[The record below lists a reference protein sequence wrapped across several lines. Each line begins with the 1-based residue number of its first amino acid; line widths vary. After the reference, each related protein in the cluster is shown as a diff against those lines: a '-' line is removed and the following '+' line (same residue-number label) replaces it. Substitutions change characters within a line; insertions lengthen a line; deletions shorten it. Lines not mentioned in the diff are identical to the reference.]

1 MTDKRVAS
9 GAQEKG
15 VGAPS
20 RVLGTRFAGEGWRPV
35 SVPIKPPVIEA
46 LTLPRDQRGNLEPM
60 PVIVA
65 FGDSNTW
72 GSDPATGARI
82 SRGQRWPTV
91 MGRELGP
98 EFEVIAEGL
107 RGRTTVH
114 DDPIEPFRSGAEAL
128 PPCLMSH
135 APIDLVIL
143 ALGCNDL
150 KKRFSLSAFDIAEGA
165 ARLIFLARAYG
176 EGPDG
181 RPPRILLIAPP
192 PLARLTGYAEMFEGG
207 TEKSRLLA
215 QRFGEIARQEGVA
228 FLDAG
233 AVIRCSDH
241 DGIHYEAD
249 QHAMLGRA
257 AAGAVRGALARAD

>member
-1 MTDKRVAS
+1 
-9 GAQEKG
+9 
-15 VGAPS
+15 
-20 RVLGTRFAGEGWRPV
+20 
-35 SVPIKPPVIEA
+35 
-46 LTLPRDQRGNLEPM
+46 M
-60 PVIVA
+60 PVILA

-72 GSDPATGARI
+72 GFDPATRGRF
-82 SRGQRWPTV
+82 SRAQRWPTV
-91 MGRELGP
+91 MQRELGS

-114 DDPIEPFRSGAEAL
+114 DDPLEPYRSGADAL

-135 APIDLVIL
+135 APVHLVIL

-150 KKRFSLSAFDIAEGA
+150 KKRFSVTAFDIAEGA

-181 RPPRILLIAPP
+181 GPPRILLIAPP
-192 PLARLTGYAEMFEGG
+192 PLAKLTGYAEMFEGG
-207 TEKSRLLA
+207 AEKSRLIGQRYREMAA
-215 QRFGEIARQEGVA
+215 QERVA

-233 AVIRCSDH
+233 AVIRCSEL

-249 QHAMLGRA
+249 QHALLGRA
-257 AAGAVRGALARAD
+257 TAEAARKALAAPAV

>member
-1 MTDKRVAS
+1 
-9 GAQEKG
+9 
-15 VGAPS
+15 
-20 RVLGTRFAGEGWRPV
+20 
-35 SVPIKPPVIEA
+35 
-46 LTLPRDQRGNLEPM
+46 M

-72 GSDPATGARI
+72 GSDPATGARFP
-82 SRGQRWPTV
+82 RARRWPTV
-91 MGRELGP
+91 MERELGP

-114 DDPIEPFRSGAEAL
+114 DDPIEPYRSGAEAL
-128 PPCLMSH
+128 PSCLMSH
-135 APIDLVIL
+135 APVDLVIL

-150 KKRFSLSAFDIAEGA
+150 KKRFSVSAFDIADGA

-181 RPPRILLIAPP
+181 RPPRILLVAPP

-207 TEKSRLLA
+207 AEKSRRLG
-215 QRFGEIARQEGVA
+215 QRFGEIAKQEGVA

-233 AVIRCSDH
+233 AVIRCSDL

-249 QHAMLGRA
+249 QHELLGRA
-257 AAGAVRGALARAD
+257 TARAVRSALGVPPV